1 MQSLFSDND
10 IDTIFSE
17 AAKISEAAKA
27 VEKKEA
33 TKTTQKKKSTTARKK
48 RRRGQDTALTSHL
61 VYRVLDKTDGK
72 VLIIVGV
79 GNAELTT
86 DRLKEAGHELVL
98 FKANKAGGSVGT
110 PKPYQCILDGRG
122 KLGNFRY
129 FWRPSDT
136 YTKLEVLDESK
147 SVAMFTVE
155 PWPYY
160 PGGLCF
166 ALQKVTEETKGLDYT
181 DSIEMG
187 PEYQEEL
194 DYLTVLKSQGKKVIT
209 RYTRPDEFV
218 RAMASLTGDYPTEEA
233 IAEAAKYISEHVTEW
248 PPSPAEEHVL
258 AYTSWLPKNEEET
271 RDDG

>member
-1 MQSLFSDND
+1 MESLLSASD
-10 IDTIFSE
+10 IDSIFSE
-17 AAKISEAAKA
+17 AKKVSEVVKA
-27 VEKKEA
+27 EA
-33 TKTTQKKKSTTARKK
+33 KKSETKKTLKKTATAARKK
-48 RRRGQDTALTSHL
+48 RRRGQDTALTSRL

-72 VLIIVGV
+72 VLIVAGT
-79 GNAELTT
+79 GNAELVT
-86 DRLKEAGHELVL
+86 DRLTEAGHELVL
-98 FKANKAGGSVGT
+98 FKINKAGHSIGT

-136 YTKLEVLDESK
+136 YTELEVLDESK

-166 ALQKVTEETKGLDYT
+166 ALQKVTEETKELDYT
-181 DSIEMG
+181 DRIEMG
-187 PEYQEEL
+187 PEYQAEL

-209 RYTRPDEFV
+209 RFTRPDEFV
-218 RAMASLTGDYPTEEA
+218 RAISGMTGDYATEESILKA
-233 IAEAAKYISEHVTEW
+233 AEYINSHVTVW

-258 AYTSWLPKNEEET
+258 DYTSWLPTIEQET
-271 RDDG
+271 EDNG